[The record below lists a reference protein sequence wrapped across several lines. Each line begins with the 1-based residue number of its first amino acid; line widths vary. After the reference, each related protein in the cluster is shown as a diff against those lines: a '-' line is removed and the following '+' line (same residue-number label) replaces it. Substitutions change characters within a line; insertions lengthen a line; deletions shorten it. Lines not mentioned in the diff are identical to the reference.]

1 MKNKPDFKKSTALMV
16 ALVMLCLSLVVASAT
31 EPDSLESN
39 VTSFL
44 HEDSGTLVVSGSG
57 VVQDMYGLNWDL
69 LRFPEPL
76 SVDTSVRH
84 IVIEKGITGIDGSFN
99 GLQNL
104 ESVSLPEG
112 LTKISN
118 SFMDCTAL
126 KSVDF
131 PQSLETVYGFSF
143 VNCTSLSNI
152 DFKNSIKI
160 DGGASGAPFYGCKAL
175 KNVYIPGNSY
185 VKSAFARCST
195 LENVYVGREG
205 LEVEDIYWDSVD
217 ADQVCLDSFSECNK
231 NLKLH
236 YIEGTLRC
244 AAEDVLWDSVYV
256 ESNPDGL
263 VVKVASKGVHVNWN
277 GKVGAN
283 VYHVYRKAKTEKN
296 WTKLG
301 TTKLTYYNDVTVK
314 SGMEY
319 AYIVRS
325 DNNSEKLVSS
335 YIRFIGSPKIS
346 SATQTTTGMK
356 LNWSKVSGA
365 AKYRVY
371 RKTKT
376 GDWVTVADVTGT
388 TYVDTKI
395 PDGAQC
401 YYTVRAFG
409 KTGYSVCDKS
419 YPYVVFIKPP
429 KVTTVKKTSDGVLVE
444 WECVNCMGYALY
456 RRANG
461 GSWEKIYRVYSRNDV
476 DFIDK
481 TAKKGVEY
489 TYTVRA
495 FQLERNEMLQSE
507 YIPGVKFKY

>member
-16 ALVMLCLSLVVASAT
+16 ALVLLCLSLVVASAT

-44 HEDSGTLVVSGSG
+44 HEDSGTLIISGTG
-57 VVQDMYGLNWDL
+57 VVEDMYGLEWDM
-69 LRFPEPL
+69 FGNPVIL

-84 IVIEKGITGIDGSFN
+84 IVIEKGITGIDDSFN
-99 GLQNL
+99 GMHNL

-112 LTKISN
+112 LTNISS
-118 SFMDCTAL
+118 SFVECTAL

-131 PQSLETVYGFSF
+131 PGSLKEIDGCAFYGCSSL
-143 VNCTSLSNI
+143 VNV
-152 DFKNSIKI
+152 DFKKTVKI
-160 DGGASGAPFYGCKAL
+160 DGRHSGAPFYGCTAL
-175 KNVYIPGNSY
+175 KEVYLPGNSY
-185 VKSAFARCST
+185 LKSAFVRCSS
-195 LENVYVGREG
+195 LEDVYIGREG
-205 LEVEDIYWDSVD
+205 LEIAGICIDGMDLEM
-217 ADQVCLDSFSECNK
+217 VCEKSFSDCNK

-236 YIEGTLRC
+236 YIEGTLKC
-244 AAEDVLWDSVYV
+244 DSKMVNWDKVYI
-256 ESNPDGL
+256 ENNPDGII
-263 VVKVASKGVHVNWN
+263 VKVASAGIHVDWN
-277 GKVGAN
+277 GKSGAS

-356 LNWSKVSGA
+356 LSWSKVSGA
-365 AKYRVY
+365 VKYRVY

-376 GDWVTVADVTGT
+376 GDWVTVADITGT
-388 TYVDTKI
+388 TYLDTKI
-395 PDGAQC
+395 PSGEQC

-409 KTGYSVCDKS
+409 KTGYGVCDKS
-419 YPYVVFIKPP
+419 YPYVVYIKPP
-429 KVTTVKKTSDGVLVE
+429 KVTVKKVSDGVYVD
-444 WECVNCMGYALY
+444 WECVGCEGYVLY

-461 GSWEKIYRVYSRNDV
+461 GNWEKIFRIYTNGTGYKDTTVQ
-476 DFIDK
+476 
-481 TAKKGVEY
+481 KGVEY

-495 FQLERNEMLQSE
+495 FQLERNVMLQSE